1 MSPVA
6 QLLARNRFTPFH
18 RELLLERSGAWS
30 PATPEQEAP
39 GVTVTTRIDARVGTA
54 AVAHV
59 ADQEAGVCDYGLL
72 ERISDDP
79 AAAQWGYIWGLDVVE
94 SMRRRGI
101 GRLLMHRALAHLSA
115 QGCRGCWLTTD
126 ATNWPAQ
133 ALYLA
138 LGFEVV
144 DASTCFRKELPGA

>member
-1 MSPVA
+1 V
-6 QLLARNRFTPFH
+6 
-18 RELLLERSGAWS
+18 
-30 PATPEQEAP
+30 
-39 GVTVTTRIDARVGTA
+39 
-54 AVAHV
+54 
-59 ADQEAGVCDYGLL
+59 GVCDYGRLD
-72 ERISDDP
+72 ERVSDDP

-94 SMRRRGI
+94 PMRRRGI

-133 ALYLA
+133 ALYLT

-144 DASTCFRKELPGA
+144 DASTCFGRTLPGA